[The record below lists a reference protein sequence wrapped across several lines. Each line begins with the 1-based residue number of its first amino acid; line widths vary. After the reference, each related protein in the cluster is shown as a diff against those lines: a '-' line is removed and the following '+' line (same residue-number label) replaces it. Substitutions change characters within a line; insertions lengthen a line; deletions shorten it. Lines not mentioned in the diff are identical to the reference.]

1 MSIKTWL
8 FVGLFLPLIGWA
20 QSNGY
25 DQLGEFGFQ
34 VGGAHYFG
42 DLNTKSRLNR
52 PGITAGIFF
61 RKQFNNY
68 VALRVG
74 GNYAHLEYNDRISGN
89 NAYQRRRNLSFGTNI
104 WEFIVQGD
112 FNFFRYNPDVPGE
125 RLTPYLTFGLGL
137 FSYDPYAYFEG
148 EKYFLRTIGTEGQGS
163 DVYPSRKLYGT
174 TALAVPVGL
183 GVKFSL
189 SERVNLNFEVTHR
202 FTTTD
207 YVDDVSTTYA
217 GPAAFAPGSPAAY
230 LQDRSYETGN
240 PIGVAG
246 MQRGFSGK
254 KDQYVLAVMGI
265 TFNLTRYKCPSAT
278 W

>member
-1 MSIKTWL
+1 
-8 FVGLFLPLIGWA
+8 
-20 QSNGY
+20 
-25 DQLGEFGFQ
+25 
-34 VGGAHYFG
+34 
-42 DLNTKSRLNR
+42 
-52 PGITAGIFF
+52 
-61 RKQFNNY
+61 
-68 VALRVG
+68 
-74 GNYAHLEYNDRISGN
+74 
-89 NAYQRRRNLSFGTNI
+89 
-104 WEFIVQGD
+104 
-112 FNFFRYNPDVPGE
+112 
-125 RLTPYLTFGLGL
+125 
-137 FSYDPYAYFEG
+137 
-148 EKYFLRTIGTEGQGS
+148 
-163 DVYPSRKLYGT
+163 LYGT

-230 LQDRSYETGN
+230 LQDRSYETGT